1 MCILICRRW
10 KHRRTVGN
18 GELYRRGYQ
27 DGNTTPLFRVNQPES
42 VLQMNKRNYGS
53 FNMMIS
59 GGSVVD
65 RERSVYERAFVC
77 IR

>member
-1 MCILICRRW
+1 MHLDLSQMEALPYCR
-10 KHRRTVGN
+10 KI

-42 VLQMNKRNYGS
+42 VLRMNKRNYGS
-53 FNMMIS
+53 FDMTIS
-59 GGSVVD
+59 GGSAVD